1 MKKEEKFLKKRA
13 TEFWQRAKEDF
24 KKGRFNLSALDVEQ
38 AIQLFLKHLIFV
50 KAGDFPKT
58 HNFGK
63 LFDELSEIY
72 NSKEIKNFYEDH
84 ILEFKALEDAYI
96 TSRYF
101 PREFEKIEVEKI
113 IEFAQ
118 KVIKFL
124 EDKTGEKFR

>member
-1 MKKEEKFLKKRA
+1 
-13 TEFWQRAKEDF
+13 
-24 KKGRFNLSALDVEQ
+24 
-38 AIQLFLKHLIFV
+38 LFLKHLIFV

-72 NSKEIKNFYEDH
+72 NNEEIKNFYENH

-101 PREFEKIEVEKI
+101 PREFEKVEAEKI